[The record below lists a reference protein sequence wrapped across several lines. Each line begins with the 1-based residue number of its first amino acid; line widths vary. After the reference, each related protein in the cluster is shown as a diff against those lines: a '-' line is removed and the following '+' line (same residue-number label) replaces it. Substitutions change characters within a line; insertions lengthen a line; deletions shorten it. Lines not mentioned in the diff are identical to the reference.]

1 MQANELFKQSNTI
14 LLDGGMGTM
23 LQAAGLKLGAKPE
36 ELNITDP
43 ALIEGIHAKYAAAGS
58 RIVNANTFGAS
69 AHKLADSAYSLE
81 EIIAAGI
88 ANCKRACAPYGAL
101 TALDVGPLGELLEPN
116 GTLLFEDAVAEYAR
130 IVRAGVDAGADLI
143 FFETFTD
150 LYELK
155 AALLAAT
162 ENSTL
167 PILASM
173 SFEAG
178 GRTFT
183 GCTVESFGVTARGL
197 GANAVGINCSLG
209 PKEIYPMAKRLADAV
224 PGGFPVFVKPNAG
237 LPRADGSGY
246 DITPQLFAM
255 EMKPYRELHLFAAG
269 GCCGTTPEFIRLL
282 NGVFKGSVPGRP
294 AHAMPSVLCTPMNYV
309 NVDGITVVGE
319 RINPTGKKRFQQA
332 LRENDMNY
340 VLEQAVSQVE
350 AGAQVLDVNVGA
362 PGVDEPALMPQVV
375 KALQSVTGLPLQ
387 LDSSNVQAL
396 ENGLRVYNGKPIV
409 NSTNGEEEKLKA
421 ILPLCKKYGAAIVGL
436 AIDERG
442 ILPAAEDRVAIARR
456 ITEAALAAGIP
467 REDIYID
474 CLTLTASA
482 QQKDVLATVQ
492 ALEACKK
499 ELGVRTILGVSNIS
513 FCLPCRPYLNTT
525 FLTMAMYAG
534 LDLAIMNPSSEEMMA
549 AVYAYNV
556 LTNRDQQSTQYIE
569 RYANRVPASQALKQA
584 AQAVPAASASVSG
597 ESAEVSGPYA
607 PLIKAVEKGLKGDA
621 AAQTRALLETKQPL
635 DVVDEALIPALDI
648 VGAKYEKGTLF
659 LPQLL
664 QAASAAQSAF
674 EEIKTA
680 IAKKGEGSASKGR
693 IVLAT
698 VKGDVHDIGKNIV
711 KVILENY
718 GFEVIDL
725 GRDVP
730 VETVVDTVREKDV
743 HLVGLSALM
752 TTTLKSMEE
761 TIAALHEAGLD
772 CKIMVGG
779 AVLTPEYAEK
789 IGADW
794 YAKDAKRS
802 ADIAKEFFGV

>member
-1 MQANELFKQSNTI
+1 MQVNELFRQSNTI

-23 LQAAGLKLGAKPE
+23 LQAAGLKLGARPE

-43 ALIEGIHAKYAAAGS
+43 ALIEGIHGQYAAAGS

-69 AHKLADSAYSLE
+69 AHKLAGSAYTLE
-81 EIIAAGI
+81 QVITAGI
-88 ANCKRACAPYGAL
+88 ENCKRACALYGAL
-101 TALDVGPLGELLEPN
+101 TALDVGPLGELLEPS
-116 GTLLFEDAVAEYAR
+116 GTLAFEDAVAEYAR
-130 IVRAGVDAGADLI
+130 IVKAGEAAGADLI
-143 FFETFTD
+143 FFETYTD

-155 AALLAAT
+155 AALLAAK
-162 ENSTL
+162 ENTHL

-183 GCTVESFGVTARGL
+183 GCTVESFAASARGL
-197 GANAVGINCSLG
+197 GADAVGINCSLG
-209 PKEIYPMAKRLADAV
+209 PKEIFPMAKRLAEAV
-224 PGGFPVFVKPNAG
+224 PGNFPVFVKPNAG

-246 DITPQLFAM
+246 DITPQLFALQ
-255 EMKPYRELHLFAAG
+255 MKPYRELHLFAAG
-269 GCCGTTPEFIRLL
+269 GCCGTTPEFIKLL
-282 NGVFKGSVPGRP
+282 NGTFAGCTPGRP
-294 AHAMPSVLCTPMNYV
+294 AHRMPSVLCTPV
-309 NVDGITVVGE
+309 DTVTVDGITVVGE

-332 LRENDMNY
+332 LREGDMNY
-340 VLEQAVSQVE
+340 VLEQAVSQAE
-350 AGAQVLDVNVGA
+350 AGAQILDVNVGA
-362 PGVDEPALMPQVV
+362 PGVDEPVLMEQVV
-375 KALQSVTGLPLQ
+375 KALQSVTSLPLQ
-387 LDSSNVQAL
+387 LDSSNVEAL
-396 ENGLRVYNGKPIV
+396 ARGLRVYNGKPIV
-409 NSTNGEEEKLKA
+409 NSTNGEPEKLAA

-436 AIDERG
+436 AIDEKG
-442 ILPAAEDRVAIARR
+442 IQPKAADRVAIARR

-482 QQKDVLATVQ
+482 QQEDVLATVQ

-499 ELGVRTILGVSNIS
+499 ELGVRTVLGVSNIS
-513 FCLPCRPYLNTT
+513 FGLPCRAYLNTT

-556 LTNRDQQSTQYIE
+556 LTNRDKQSTKYIE
-569 RYANRVPASQALKQA
+569 RFADRVPASTALAQA
-584 AQAVPAASASVSG
+584 AKAAPAASA
-597 ESAEVSGPYA
+597 AEAELTGPYA
-607 PLIKAVEKGLKGDA
+607 ALMKAVEKGLKGDA
-621 AAQTRALLETKQPL
+621 AAHTRALLAEKQPL
-635 DVVDEALIPALDI
+635 EVVDEALIPALDI

-680 IAKKGEGSASKGR
+680 IAQKGEGSASKGR

-711 KVILENY
+711 RVILENY
-718 GFEVIDL
+718 GFEVLDL

-761 TIAALHEAGLD
+761 TIAALHAAKLD